1 MSQRPRQNQIPVVL
15 RSGYDLFHLIGSGFR
30 IDCSRSAQSGM
41 SKRVKRC
48 LLAGLAILACGPVAA
63 QDTDANNSR
72 DGATQREN
80 PASSIPYE
88 AGEDSVNTCENRWSD
103 FLPIWGQDA
112 CERGY
117 VLPRPFGI
125 SIGYMHQDQPFDVG
139 DVYVQGIDVKT
150 PGVAVVNE
158 VQNEET
164 TYTLRLD
171 AWILPFWNV
180 YGVLGRTDGKASG
193 PLQVNLEP
201 VFPLL
206 CGLPGNNCRVDTT
219 FNLKYTA
226 DVIGYGTTVAGG
238 YKDFFGMVDYNRT
251 RADLDISLTDARAT
265 VLSSRIGWNGKIGGF
280 TGVLWV
286 GAMYQDI
293 AQTLDL
299 LLDIGE
305 ATLDVSIDQS
315 TQVSWNYLIG
325 GQWDINRSFSLLAEL
340 GFGKRKSQMLNLT
353 YRF

>member
-1 MSQRPRQNQIPVVL
+1 MKLWIFIL
-15 RSGYDLFHLIGSGFR
+15 LFWTLSVHA
-30 IDCSRSAQSGM
+30 DMQ
-41 SKRVKRC
+41 
-48 LLAGLAILACGPVAA
+48 
-63 QDTDANNSR
+63 ANPPDR
-72 DGATQREN
+72 KPDGATQREN
-80 PASSIPYE
+80 PVSTIPYE
-88 AGEDSVNTCENRWSD
+88 TGKDSTNVCEDRWSN

-125 SIGYMHQDQPFDVG
+125 SVGYMHQDQPFDVG
-139 DVYVQGIDVKT
+139 DILISGIDVKA
-150 PGVAVVNE
+150 PGVAVVDE
-158 VQNEET
+158 VQNEES
-164 TYTLRLD
+164 TYTLRFD

-180 YGVLGRTDGKASG
+180 YGILGRTSGDANG
-193 PLQVNLEP
+193 PLKINLEP

-206 CGLPGNNCRVDTT
+206 CSFPGNDCLVDTT
-219 FNLKYTA
+219 FALKYKA
-226 DVIGYGTTVAGG
+226 DVVGFGTTIAGG

-265 VLSSRIGWNGKIGGF
+265 VISSRIGWNGKLGGF

-299 LLDIGE
+299 PLDIGDSVLE
-305 ATLDVSIDQS
+305 VSIDQS
-315 TQVSWNYLIG
+315 TQSPWNYLVG
-325 GQWDINRSFSLLAEL
+325 GQWDINRSFSILAEL
-340 GFGKRKSQMLNLT
+340 GFGKRKSQMLNFT